1 MKSGRTSL
9 VIVLLLAGLLAV
21 NYLASSL
28 PYRVDATADNIYTLS
43 PGTRGV
49 LEKLEEPVS
58 LTFYFSASA
67 GGLRVSDKNYAA
79 RVQEMLRQY
88 VRAARGRIELTVVD
102 PKPDTPAE
110 EAAAAAGLTPQ
121 PLPTGDSIY
130 FGLVATHADK
140 REVIAFFNPQREQ
153 FLEYDLTRAI
163 HSVQLFDRRKVGLLT
178 SLPLRAQPDYAAM
191 QMGRMPQSQLILGE
205 WEKNFEIVT
214 IEPTATV
221 LPADLD
227 ALAVI
232 HPQKVDEE
240 LQFAIDQFLL
250 SGRPVLLA
258 LDPSSRTMAAR
269 SQQMMMMAGGAAM
282 GEGSSSDLPTLL
294 AGWGLQYNATNVV
307 GDLANA
313 TQVSTGGGR
322 VSRFPHWISLT
333 RENLNALSL
342 PTSQLESLLFVEA
355 GALAL
360 KEGTSGLT
368 FTPLVQTST
377 ESGTLPA
384 FSVQFG
390 MGDDLGRQLTSSG
403 QKTLAALVQGKIK
416 SAFPNGRPTPPAK
429 EGEPAAKPA
438 EAKDQPAALKE
449 SSGTSTLL
457 VVGDTDW
464 LMDDYSVRRMS
475 FLGVDAYE
483 PLNDNLAFASNAL
496 EFLAGSEDLISIRG
510 KGASL
515 RPFTVVRHMEAV
527 AQRKYQE
534 QLAALESRL
543 NEVQTKLTEL
553 QGKKTEGNRLVATPE
568 ITKAI
573 AEFQVQEARMRAERR
588 QIRAAFR
595 ADIEL
600 LEHTLLILNL
610 TAPVALITAFG
621 LWFRHRRQSAA

>member
-1 MKSGRTSL
+1 MKSGRTTL

-28 PYRVDATADNIYTLS
+28 PIRLDATADNIYTLS
-43 PGTRGV
+43 PGTRSV

-88 VRAARGRIELTVVD
+88 VRAARGRIELTIVD

-110 EAAAAAGLTPQ
+110 EAAASAGLTPQ
-121 PLPTGDSIY
+121 PLPTGDTVY

-140 REVIAFFNPQREQ
+140 REVITFFNPQREQ

-163 HSVQLFDRRKVGLLT
+163 HTVQLFDRRKVGLLT
-178 SLPLRAQPDYAAM
+178 ALPLRAQPDYAAM
-191 QMGRMPQSQLILGE
+191 QMGRMPQSQLVIGE
-205 WEKNFEIVT
+205 WERNFELVT
-214 IEPTATV
+214 IEPTATE

-232 HPQKVDEE
+232 HPQKVSEA

-250 SGRPVLLA
+250 SGRPVFLA

-294 AGWGLQYNATNVV
+294 GGWGLQYNAMNVV

-342 PTSQLESLLFVEA
+342 PTGQLDSLLFVEA
-355 GALAL
+355 GAVAL

-368 FTPLVQTST
+368 FTPLVQTSSD
-377 ESGTLPA
+377 SGTLPA

-390 MGDDLGRQLTSSG
+390 MTDDLSRQLTSSG
-403 QKTLAALVQGKIK
+403 QKTLAALVQGKFK
-416 SAFPNGRPTPPAK
+416 SAFPNGRPAA
-429 EGEPAAKPA
+429 PAAEA
-438 EAKDQPAALKE
+438 GAKDQPAALAE

-457 VVGDTDW
+457 IVGDVDW
-464 LMDDYSVRRMS
+464 FMDDYSVRRMN
-475 FLGVDAYE
+475 FLGVNAYE

-496 EFLAGSEDLISIRG
+496 EYLAGSEDLISIRG

-515 RPFTVVRHMEAV
+515 RPFTVVRRMEAT

-534 QLAALESRL
+534 QLGALETRIQ
-543 NEVQTKLTEL
+543 EVQARLTEL
-553 QGKKTEGNRLVATPE
+553 QGRKTEGNRLVASPE
-568 ITKAI
+568 VAKAI
-573 AEFQVQEARMRAERR
+573 ADFQVQEARMRAERR

-610 TAPVALITAFG
+610 AAPVAVITAFG
-621 LWFRHRRQSAA
+621 FWFRHRRRSAA

>member
-1 MKSGRTSL
+1 
-9 VIVLLLAGLLAV
+9 
-21 NYLASSL
+21 
-28 PYRVDATADNIYTLS
+28 
-43 PGTRGV
+43 
-49 LEKLEEPVS
+49 
-58 LTFYFSASA
+58 
-67 GGLRVSDKNYAA
+67 
-79 RVQEMLRQY
+79 
-88 VRAARGRIELTVVD
+88 
-102 PKPDTPAE
+102 
-110 EAAAAAGLTPQ
+110 
-121 PLPTGDSIY
+121 
-130 FGLVATHADK
+130 
-140 REVIAFFNPQREQ
+140 
-153 FLEYDLTRAI
+153 
-163 HSVQLFDRRKVGLLT
+163 
-178 SLPLRAQPDYAAM
+178 
-191 QMGRMPQSQLILGE
+191 
-205 WEKNFEIVT
+205 
-214 IEPTATV
+214 
-221 LPADLD
+221 
-227 ALAVI
+227 
-232 HPQKVDEE
+232 
-240 LQFAIDQFLL
+240 
-250 SGRPVLLA
+250 
-258 LDPSSRTMAAR
+258 
-269 SQQMMMMAGGAAM
+269 MMAGGAAM

-360 KEGTSGLT
+360 KKGTSGLT

-438 EAKDQPAALKE
+438 DAQDQTAPLKE

-464 LMDDYSVRRMS
+464 LMDDYSVRRMN

>member
-1 MKSGRTSL
+1 MKSGRTTL

-28 PYRVDATADNIYTLS
+28 PIRLDATADHIYTLS

-49 LEKLEEPVS
+49 LAKLEEPVS

-67 GGLRVSDKNYAA
+67 GGLRVSEKNYAA

-88 VRAARGRIELTVVD
+88 VRAAHGRIELTVVD

-121 PLPTGDSIY
+121 PLPSGDAVY

-140 REVIAFFNPQREQ
+140 REVIPFFNPEREQ

-163 HSVQLFDRRKVGLLT
+163 HTVQLFDRRKVGLLT
-178 SLPLRAQPDYAAM
+178 ALPLRGQPDYAAM
-191 QMGRMPQSQLILGE
+191 QLGRMPQSQLVVGE
-205 WEKNFEIVT
+205 WEKNFELVT
-214 IEPTATV
+214 VEPTATA
-221 LPADLD
+221 LPAGLD
-227 ALAVI
+227 ALAII
-232 HPQKVDEE
+232 HPPKVGDE

-250 SGRPVLLA
+250 SGHPVLLA
-258 LDPSSRTMAAR
+258 VDPSSRTLAAR
-269 SQQMMMMAGGAAM
+269 SQQMMMAGGGM
-282 GEGSSSDLPTLL
+282 GEGASSDLPTLL
-294 AGWGLQYNATNVV
+294 AGWGLQYNAANVV
-307 GDLANA
+307 GDLANG

-322 VSRFPHWISLT
+322 VARFPHWISLT

-342 PTSQLESLLFVEA
+342 PTSQLDSLLFVEA
-355 GALAL
+355 GAIAL
-360 KEGTSGLT
+360 KEGTTGLT
-368 FTPLVQTST
+368 FTPLVQTSA

-390 MGDDLGRQLTSSG
+390 LTDDLGRQLTSSG
-403 QKTLAALVQGKIK
+403 QKTLAALVQGKFK
-416 SAFPNGRPTPPAK
+416 SAFPNSRPAAPAK
-429 EGEPAAKPA
+429 EGEPAPKPVTT
-438 EAKDQPAALKE
+438 DQSAALKE

-464 LMDDYSVRRMS
+464 LMDDYSVRRMN

-534 QLAALESRL
+534 QLAALESRIQ
-543 NEVQTKLTEL
+543 EVQTKLTEL

-568 ITKAI
+568 VTKAI
-573 AEFQVQEARMRAERR
+573 ADFQVQEARMRAERR

-600 LEHTLLILNL
+600 LEHTLLLLNVA
-610 TAPVALITAFG
+610 APIAVLTAFG
-621 LWFRHRRQSAA
+621 LWFRRHRRTAA

>member
-1 MKSGRTSL
+1 MKSGRTTL
-9 VIVLLLAGLLAV
+9 VIALLLAGLLAV

-28 PYRVDATADNIYTLS
+28 PFRLDATADNIYTLS

-67 GGLRVSDKNYAA
+67 GGLRVAEKNYAA

-88 VRAARGRIELTVVD
+88 VRAARGRVELTVVD

-121 PLPTGDSIY
+121 PLPTGESIY

-191 QMGRMPQSQLILGE
+191 QLGRMPQSQLILGE
-205 WEKNFEIVT
+205 WEKNFELIT
-214 IEPTATV
+214 IEPTATA

-232 HPQKVDEE
+232 HPPKVGDE

-250 SGRPVLLA
+250 AGRPVLLA

-282 GEGSSSDLPTLL
+282 GEGSSSDLPALL
-294 AGWGLQYNATNVV
+294 GGWGLQYNAANVV

-322 VSRFPHWISLT
+322 VARFPHWISLT
-333 RENLNALSL
+333 RENLSALSL
-342 PTSQLESLLFVEA
+342 PTSQLDSLLFVEA

-360 KEGTSGLT
+360 KEGVAGLT
-368 FTPLVQTST
+368 FTPLVQTSA

-403 QKTLAALVQGKIK
+403 PKTLAALVQGRFQ
-416 SAFPNGRPTPPAK
+416 SAFPAGRPATPAK
-429 EGEPAAKPA
+429 EGEAAPTP
-438 EAKDQPAALKE
+438 EAKDQPAVLKE
-449 SSGTSTLL
+449 STGTSTLL
-457 VVGDTDW
+457 IVGDTDW
-464 LMDDYSVRRMS
+464 LMDDYSVRRLN

-510 KGASL
+510 KGAAL

-543 NEVQTKLTEL
+543 NEVQAKLTEL
-553 QGKKTEGNRLVATPE
+553 QGKKSEGNRLVATPE
-568 ITKAI
+568 IAKAI
-573 AEFQVQEARMRAERR
+573 ADFQVQEARMRAERR
-588 QIRAAFR
+588 QVRAAFR

-610 TAPVALITAFG
+610 TAPVALVAGFG
-621 LWFRHRRQSAA
+621 LWFRHRRHSAA

>member
-1 MKSGRTSL
+1 MKSGRTTL

-28 PYRVDATADNIYTLS
+28 PVRLDATADNIYTLS
-43 PGTRGV
+43 PGTRSV

-88 VRAARGRIELTVVD
+88 VRAARGRIELTIVD

-110 EAAAAAGLTPQ
+110 EAAASAGLTPQ
-121 PLPTGDSIY
+121 PLPTGDTVY

-140 REVIAFFNPQREQ
+140 REVITFFNPQREQ

-163 HSVQLFDRRKVGLLT
+163 HTVQLFDRRKVGLLT
-178 SLPLRAQPDYAAM
+178 ALPLRAQPDYAAM
-191 QMGRMPQSQLILGE
+191 QMDRMPQSQLVIGE
-205 WEKNFEIVT
+205 WERNFELVT
-214 IEPTATV
+214 IEPTATE

-232 HPQKVDEE
+232 HPQKVSEA

-250 SGRPVLLA
+250 SGRPVFLA

-294 AGWGLQYNATNVV
+294 DGWGLQYNAMNVV
-307 GDLANA
+307 GDLAHA

-342 PTSQLESLLFVEA
+342 PTGQLDSLLFVEA
-355 GALAL
+355 GAVAL
-360 KEGTSGLT
+360 KEGTSDLT
-368 FTPLVQTST
+368 FTPLVQTSSD
-377 ESGTLPA
+377 SGTLPA

-390 MGDDLGRQLTSSG
+390 MTDDLSRQLTSSG
-403 QKTLAALVQGKIK
+403 QKTLAALVQGKFK
-416 SAFPNGRPTPPAK
+416 SAFPNGRPAA
-429 EGEPAAKPA
+429 PAAEA
-438 EAKDQPAALKE
+438 GAKDQPAALAE

-457 VVGDTDW
+457 IVGDVDW
-464 LMDDYSVRRMS
+464 FMDDYSVRRMN
-475 FLGVDAYE
+475 FLGVNAYE

-496 EFLAGSEDLISIRG
+496 EYLAGSEDLISIRG

-515 RPFTVVRHMEAV
+515 RPFTVVRRMEAT

-534 QLAALESRL
+534 QLGALETRIQ
-543 NEVQTKLTEL
+543 EVQAKLTEL
-553 QGKKTEGNRLVATPE
+553 QGRKTEGNRLVASPE
-568 ITKAI
+568 VAKAI
-573 AEFQVQEARMRAERR
+573 ADFQVQEARMRAERR

-610 TAPVALITAFG
+610 AAPVAVITAFG
-621 LWFRHRRQSAA
+621 FWFRQRRRSAT